1 MTLIW
6 FIVTVLS
13 VVVEAMTTALV
24 AVWFMPGGLICL
36 VLSLTDAD
44 PVLQVVLYFVIAAAM
59 LILSRT
65 WLKKYIQRGK
75 PIPTNCD
82 RLIGM
87 EAVVLE
93 KIDNVACTGKVKI
106 MGQHWSAR
114 STIDEVT
121 FDKGDIV
128 IVSAIEGVKLICTQ
142 KT

>member
-6 FIVTVLS
+6 VIVTVLS
-13 VVVEAMTTALV
+13 IIVEAMTTALV
-24 AVWFMPGGLICL
+24 AVWFMPGGLICII
-36 VLSLTDAD
+36 LSLTDTD
-44 PVLQVVLYFVIAAAM
+44 PILQIVLYFVIAAIM
-59 LILSRT
+59 LVISRT
-65 WLKKYIQRGK
+65 WLKKYIQRNA

-93 KIDNVACTGKVKI
+93 KIDNTACTGEVKVA
-106 MGQHWSAR
+106 GQHWSAR

-128 IVSAIEGVKLICTQ
+128 MISAIEGVKLICSQ
-142 KT
+142 KI